1 MSIEFTGMVLAAG
14 FGKRMLPLTKEL
26 PKPLID
32 IHGITL
38 LNNSINFLRKLG
50 CNKICVNSHFKY
62 QKIKDEIDKI
72 NNKQNIILIHEKEIL
87 DTAGGV
93 KNAIKYSENKNFIV
107 LNSDVFWR
115 DENINSVN
123 LLIDQY
129 KKNFDPSL
137 LLVSEKNAYGIKKQF
152 GDFSLRKNLILR
164 FKKGDTNYFYS
175 GLQIFNTDIFKNF
188 DQKKFSFNIVWDY
201 LIDKKILR
209 GKIMH
214 SNWYHVGDIQGLNVV
229 KKLQS

>member
-1 MSIEFTGMVLAAG
+1 MTNLENCNVVSSRQLE
-14 FGKRMLPLTKEL
+14 
-26 PKPLID
+26 
-32 IHGITL
+32 IH
-38 LNNSINFLRKLG
+38 
-50 CNKICVNSHFKY
+50 HFFP
-62 QKIKDEIDKI
+62 
-72 NNKQNIILIHEKEIL
+72 
-87 DTAGGV
+87 TA
-93 KNAIKYSENKNFIV
+93 Y
-107 LNSDVFWR
+107 
-115 DENINSVN
+115 
-123 LLIDQY
+123 
-129 KKNFDPSL
+129 
-137 LLVSEKNAYGIKKQF
+137 IKKQF